1 MGIFSDDGAIL
12 MQIYY
17 MKRHSKYCN
26 YIVELNIAIID
37 KSKSLLSVYA
47 HIRTIYIVRLIQR
60 AQCILILPIFLN
72 SIKPYHPIN

>member
-37 KSKSLLSVYA
+37 KSKSLLSVY
-47 HIRTIYIVRLIQR
+47 IVRLIQR